1 MINFLRFFFFKYDF
15 GEVKWNFTF
24 TTYMFNGRFEIC
36 MELNTRQTAF
46 EKLKKNIEIKK
57 VYGFVEKLFR
67 R

>member
-1 MINFLRFFFFKYDF
+1 
-15 GEVKWNFTF
+15 
-24 TTYMFNGRFEIC
+24 MFNGRFEIC